1 VRRRAILFCVTVLLW
16 SGLSTGAGQA
26 STVSTLAACRVSW
39 NSAANSR
46 DQRML
51 AEVRRAS
58 AAPGAVELRAGLP
71 LIARSPGQALEKP
84 DPSRR
89 ACSIVVV
96 TTVFEHGMQLSVSVA
111 SANGGELRWSA
122 LRVVPAPRR
131 WWIGGES
138 VHVDRNGYL
147 HTST

>member
-1 VRRRAILFCVTVLLW
+1 VRHRAILFCVTLPLA
-16 SGLSTGAGQA
+16 SGLAIGSAQA
-26 STVSTLAACRVSW
+26 ATASTLASCRASW

-46 DQRML
+46 GQRML

-71 LIARSPGQALEKP
+71 LIARSAGQALEKP

-89 ACSIVVV
+89 VCSIVVV
-96 TTVFEHGMQLSVSVA
+96 TTVFEHGMQLSVSVT
-111 SANGGELRWSA
+111 SATGGELRWSA
-122 LRVVPAPRR
+122 LRVVPTPRR

-138 VHVDRNGYL
+138 VDVDRNGYL